1 MFRISIGLTSIVIG
15 ALFAAQALGLV
26 PDRRGA
32 VVEGRKALAESLAV
46 HAALCARRNDVPA
59 IKSALEAAAARNPDV
74 VAVALHTADGVTAY
88 ELGEPTAK
96 GAEPPAAADQMKV
109 PVTIDQKPWG
119 TLTLR
124 FKPVDPPGPLAGF
137 AGPAAVLVAFVSVSC
152 LLGSFL
158 FLRLALRGADATQG
172 SLVPQRVRAA
182 LDTITEGVLIVD
194 RKLRIALANEA
205 FAAKVGLPAADLA
218 GKSITELAWRAP
230 DGAAPAFPW
239 ARAVLEGSAQTG
251 TILGLVTAADGLRK
265 LSVNATPLVGDD
277 GVCRGALATFDDLTT
292 VESKN
297 AQLARMLR
305 RLNHSRAKIRRQ
317 KKDLQKAKEIAEAAN
332 RAKGEFLAS
341 VSHEIRTPMNAI
353 IGMSELAL
361 DMPLS
366 HELREYLSIVKTSA
380 DGLLAVINEILD
392 FSKIEAGKFSL
403 DAADFGLREGLGD
416 TLKLLSVRAHAKGL
430 GLACDVLP
438 GVPDDLHG
446 DAGRLRQIVVNLVGN
461 AVKFTERGEVTVRVE
476 AEEVTA
482 VSARLHFAVAD
493 TGIGIPAEKLKAVF
507 EPFVQADGS
516 TTRKYGGTGLGLT
529 ISTHLVG
536 LMGGR
541 IWVESEP
548 GKGSTFH
555 FTAEFGRAQ
564 APVGPDAW
572 AKLRDLGPLRVLA
585 VDGSAAHRAAL
596 VHMLAAGPVEAD
608 AAADAETALALLGR
622 AAATGRPYSLAL
634 IDAAATGPG
643 GAPLHEELRSGV
655 PDAPPVVVM
664 VTSREIGGTT
674 LAVRLTK
681 PFKPSEFVRAARE
694 ALHLSGASACGLL
707 DEPVRP
713 TAGRRL
719 LLVDD
724 NPFNQK
730 VASRKLEKLGHSVRV
745 ASGGAEALAALGEEA
760 FDLVFMDMEMPGMNG
775 LEATAAIRERER
787 QTLGHVPVVAMTA
800 HALAGIRERCL
811 RGGMDDYVGKPI
823 QDAELRRVLDALL
836 PPVEEAAPAPP
847 PAPAA
852 GFDPGA
858 ALARVGGN
866 VEALRE
872 LMDVFRTDSVRLLD
886 DIRSALGSGDAAGL
900 RAAAHTL
907 KGMVSF
913 FDAAA
918 ATEAAYQLERTG
930 ESGVVAGGEDAAALL
945 AVEVGR
951 ISAGAG
957 AACGGQV

>member
-59 IKSALEAAAARNPDV
+59 IRTALEAAAARNPDV
-74 VAVALHTADGVTAY
+74 VAVALHTADGATAY
-88 ELGEPTAK
+88 ELGEPVAK
-96 GAEPPAAADQMKV
+96 GAEPLAPADQMKV

-124 FKPVDPPGPLAGF
+124 FKPVDPPGLLAGF

-158 FLRLALRGADATQG
+158 FLRLALRGADASQG

-230 DGAAPAFPW
+230 DGTASAFPW

-251 TILGLVTAADGLRK
+251 AILGLVTAADGLRK

-305 RLNHSRAKIRRQ
+305 RLNHSRAKIRQQ

-366 HELREYLSIVKTSA
+366 HELRDYLSIVKTSA

-430 GLACDVLP
+430 GLACDVHP
-438 GVPDDLHG
+438 GVPDDLLG

-461 AVKFTERGEVTVRVE
+461 AVKFTERGEVVVRVE

-482 VSARLHFAVAD
+482 ASARLHFAVAD

-541 IWVESEP
+541 IWVESDL
-548 GKGSTFH
+548 GQGSTFH

-564 APVGPDAW
+564 APGPDVW

-585 VDGSAAHRAAL
+585 VDGNESHRSALRN
-596 VHMLAAGPVEAD
+596 MLAAGPVEAD
-608 AAADAETALALLGR
+608 AAADAEAALVLLGQ

-634 IDAAATGPG
+634 IDAAATGSRG
-643 GAPLHEELRSGV
+643 TPLHESLWVEV

-664 VTSREIGGTT
+664 VSSRDLGGTSR
-674 LAVRLTK
+674 AVRLTK

-694 ALHLSGASACGLL
+694 ALHLSGVSTYGP

-713 TAGRRL
+713 SVGRRL

-724 NPFNQK
+724 NPFNLK
-730 VASRKLEKLGHSVRV
+730 VAARKLEKLGHTVRV
-745 ASGGAEALAALGEEA
+745 ASGGAEALAALGKEA

-787 QTLGHVPVVAMTA
+787 QTQGHVPVVAMTA
-800 HALAGIRERCL
+800 HAMAGIRERCL

-823 QDAELRRVLDALL
+823 QDTELRRVLDALL
-836 PPVEEAAPAPP
+836 PPAEEAAPAP
-847 PAPAA
+847 APTQAE

-858 ALARVGGN
+858 ALARVGGST
-866 VEALRE
+866 EALRE
-872 LMDVFRTDSVRLLD
+872 LMDVFRTDSARLLD
-886 DIRSALGSGDAAGL
+886 DIRLALDSGDAVGL

-918 ATEAAYQLERTG
+918 ATEAAYHLERLG
-930 ESGVVAGGEDAAALL
+930 ESGVVAGGEGAAALL
-945 AVEVGR
+945 AAEVGR
-951 ISAGAG
+951 ISAAAG
-957 AACGGQV
+957 AACGGRA